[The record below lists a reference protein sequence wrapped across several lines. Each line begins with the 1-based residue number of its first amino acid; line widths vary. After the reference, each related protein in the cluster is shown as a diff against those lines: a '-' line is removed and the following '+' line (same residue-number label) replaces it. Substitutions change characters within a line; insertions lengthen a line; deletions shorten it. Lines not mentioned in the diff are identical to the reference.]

1 MVRVC
6 LTNLRASP
14 GVTELRPTC
23 YPTNMKKTSVYLTEA
38 EVELLRRLAEREG
51 KSQATVLREA
61 IAAYDERALP
71 DRDFAV
77 FESGEGDGRSVADI
91 PEEEL
96 MRGFGEQ

>member
-1 MVRVC
+1 
-6 LTNLRASP
+6 
-14 GVTELRPTC
+14 
-23 YPTNMKKTSVYLTEA
+23 MKKTSVYLTDE
-38 EVELLRRLAEREG
+38 EVDILRRLAEREG

-61 IAAYDERALP
+61 LAAYDERSGP
-71 DRDFAV
+71 DREFAV